1 MERSTLAKWLCGI
14 LVAVVL
20 GFLAGRQQ
28 QIADNQREILEQIQ
42 ELKMQSEFKSAQV
55 PSQPSPLE
63 FNLSIE
69 GSASKGDADAKLILI
84 EFSDFECPF
93 CGRHAQESYPRIDRD
108 YVETGKIRYVFRHF
122 PLSSLHPRAMKAAE
136 AGECARM
143 QGRFWPLHDRL
154 FAHQK
159 ALDPPSLAEHARAA
173 GLDMNPFE
181 SCLEGKAAPAV
192 RADLDAGTRAE
203 ISATPT
209 FFLGFAQPDGSVRVV
224 ERFVGAKPYAAFQS
238 VLDKLLAATEG
249 GKAAAFH

>member
-1 MERSTLAKWLCGI
+1 MVTAFGNSRNCRNRRAGKAALGPAFPPCAAVFPDSIPYMERSTLAKWLCGI

-93 CGRHAQESYPRIDRD
+93 CGRLVY
-108 YVETGKIRYVFRHF
+108 
-122 PLSSLHPRAMKAAE
+122 
-136 AGECARM
+136 
-143 QGRFWPLHDRL
+143 
-154 FAHQK
+154 
-159 ALDPPSLAEHARAA
+159 
-173 GLDMNPFE
+173 
-181 SCLEGKAAPAV
+181 
-192 RADLDAGTRAE
+192 
-203 ISATPT
+203 
-209 FFLGFAQPDGSVRVV
+209 
-224 ERFVGAKPYAAFQS
+224 
-238 VLDKLLAATEG
+238 
-249 GKAAAFH
+249 